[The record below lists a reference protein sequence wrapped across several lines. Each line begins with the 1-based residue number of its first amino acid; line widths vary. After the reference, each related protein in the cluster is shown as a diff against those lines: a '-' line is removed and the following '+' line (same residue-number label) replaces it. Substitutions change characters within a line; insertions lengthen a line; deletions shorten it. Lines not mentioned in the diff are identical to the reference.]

1 MVRPREHPVPV
12 GRHRMDDKWEM
23 LKHVLAYLKP
33 IQEKRKELAANPQ
46 RVEEIIAKGR
56 KKHRPMNGKRSRE

>member
-1 MVRPREHPVPV
+1 
-12 GRHRMDDKWEM
+12 MDDKWEM
-23 LKHVLAYLKP
+23 LKHLLAYLKP